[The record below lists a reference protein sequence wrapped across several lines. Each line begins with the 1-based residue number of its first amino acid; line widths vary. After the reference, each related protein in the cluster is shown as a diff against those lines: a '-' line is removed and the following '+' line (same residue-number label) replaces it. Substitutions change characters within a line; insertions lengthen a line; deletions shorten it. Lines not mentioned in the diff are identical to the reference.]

1 MGPICPEVINVN
13 RFPTP
18 GYDSM
23 SRNLTI
29 TLGGFGENFSD
40 S

>member
-1 MGPICPEVINVN
+1 MGWISPEVINVN

-18 GYDSM
+18 GYDMM
-23 SRNLTI
+23 SRNMTI
-29 TLGGFGENFSD
+29 TLSGFGENFSG